1 MSFKAWG
8 FLLKLADS
16 PFLNAFLHSKP
27 GWKQEKQTKVENGVY
42 HAEQRGSR
50 ACQAAQ
56 TSVATTQ
63 DSHTDQ
69 TALQLGQRALP
80 VPQPD
85 PGEAA
90 TRAEETPH
98 VLALLGETVT
108 AFPSKVS
115 ELTTC

>member
-1 MSFKAWG
+1 MC
-8 FLLKLADS
+8 
-16 PFLNAFLHSKP
+16 
-27 GWKQEKQTKVENGVY
+27 

-50 ACQAAQ
+50 ARQAAQ
-56 TSVATTQ
+56 TSVAAAP

-69 TALQLGQRALP
+69 TALQLGHRALP

-98 VLALLGETVT
+98 VLALLAETVT
-108 AFPSKVS
+108 SLPSEVS
-115 ELTTC
+115 KPSTG